1 MPQTSHQ
8 TTKTEQQQQQQQ
20 QGDHQQSFLDHLEF
34 FNPERII
41 HHSQR
46 HLHRI
51 TQHEHHT
58 TEREEQEEEQ
68 VTEHDIWDRLHVE
81 YAFSYSRKLIRL
93 ALNYLT
99 SFRFLERTEN
109 AANQAAAAAAIVD
122 NHTRIVALQ

>member
-1 MPQTSHQ
+1 MSQISQ
-8 TTKTEQQQQQQQ
+8 ATKIQQQQQKQEEQ
-20 QGDHQQSFLDHLEF
+20 DRQPSFLDHLEF

-46 HLHRI
+46 HLRRI
-51 TQHEHHT
+51 T
-58 TEREEQEEEQ
+58 EQGTEEEERA
-68 VTEHDIWDRLHVE
+68 TEHDIWDRLHVE

-109 AANQAAAAAAIVD
+109 ANQTAAIVD